1 MAWYGCSSTW
11 RETTTIVE
19 CVHWL
24 YHMAFRMSQSREK
37 YLKTRDM
44 SKIGIICHL
53 VWSKYLKFV
62 IIVTIDYLLS
72 ILSLI
77 VQLTAVSIWKQCCLR
92 LNWGVFTR
100 GKVVKRFISHRGQ
113 SPSGKYYINTEA
125 EGRGFNESLPH
136 FRTGKPNSTT
146 TKCVTNVKHKDIF
159 PEVWKGFISHVEKW
173 HRSYRISKKTSFF
186 NI

>member
-37 YLKTRDM
+37 YLKKRDM

-53 VWSKYLKFV
+53 VWSKHLKFV

-72 ILSLI
+72 ILSLT

-100 GKVVKRFISHRGQ
+100 GKVVKRFISHQGQ
-113 SPSGKYYINTEA
+113 SPSGKYYINITLVPRPKA
-125 EGRGFNESLPH
+125 EVLMKVYH
-136 FRTGKPNSTT
+136 
-146 TKCVTNVKHKDIF
+146 
-159 PEVWKGFISHVEKW
+159 ISELEN
-173 HRSYRISKKTSFF
+173 RILQRLSV
-186 NI
+186 